1 MLVEIVLFLL
11 ALVALLYRRFV
22 NGITYWAERGI
33 RQPEEPPP
41 FLRGNCAFMHPDTIS
56 GKVMIMDQWL
66 VKEMTFFT

>member
-1 MLVEIVLFLL
+1 MLVEIALFVL
-11 ALVALLYRRFV
+11 ALAALLYRRFV